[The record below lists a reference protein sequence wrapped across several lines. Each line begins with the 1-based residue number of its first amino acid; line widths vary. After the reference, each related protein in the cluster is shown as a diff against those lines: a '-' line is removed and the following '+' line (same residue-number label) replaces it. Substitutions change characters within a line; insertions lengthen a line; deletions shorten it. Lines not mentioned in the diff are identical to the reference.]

1 MTSVET
7 SRSSNLKDFLSTR
20 FKMTLMFF
28 IIYCSPS
35 SFVGDSSQSSFT
47 RMDCKWKGKP
57 PVCAVEGRLIAG
69 DSGDIEIG
77 PVGDNPRPRG
87 ALAMLLTAERCNQNR
102 PKLTTSIKTATITS
116 TAGERTT
123 PPLPMKEE
131 AKSAEIVN
139 IGIVSAPEKADAR
152 AIFRRTTAR

>member
-1 MTSVET
+1 MMTSVES

-20 FKMTLMFF
+20 FKMTLMFFISSPNLKDFFSMRFKIPLMFF

-102 PKLTTSIKTATITS
+102 PKLTT
-116 TAGERTT
+116 
-123 PPLPMKEE
+123 
-131 AKSAEIVN
+131 
-139 IGIVSAPEKADAR
+139 
-152 AIFRRTTAR
+152 